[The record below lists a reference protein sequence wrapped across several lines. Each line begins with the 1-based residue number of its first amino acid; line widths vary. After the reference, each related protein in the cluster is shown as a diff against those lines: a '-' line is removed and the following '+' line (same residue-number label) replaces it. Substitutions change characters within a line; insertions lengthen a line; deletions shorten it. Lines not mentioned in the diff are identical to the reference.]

1 MAEGEKPYRL
11 YRGGRKK
18 GKVPLG
24 QAKRP
29 TTQSATASGGPKRR
43 RRWGRW
49 IALGVVGAL
58 LLTLLWGFLGYRAFS
73 NGVDEANERLP
84 RRAQA
89 QLAKRDRSIL
99 SEPTTLLVIGTDG
112 GRAPGR

>member
-1 MAEGEKPYRL
+1 MAEGQKPYRL

-29 TTQSATASGGPKRR
+29 TTQPTNGSGKPTRR
-43 RRWGRW
+43 RRWGLW
-49 IALGVVGAL
+49 VILAIVGL
-58 LLTLLWGFLGYRAFS
+58 LLLAVVWGLLGFRAFAG
-73 NGVDEANERLP
+73 GVDEANERLP
-84 RRAQA
+84 RRAEA

-99 SEPTTLLVIGTDG
+99 S
-112 GRAPGR
+112 